1 MIRCLHLSVLPPF
14 VHLSFTPPSQFYI
27 LPAPLSP
34 CTLGSSILSVPGCSF
49 STCKTIRS
57 IVLASPCY
65 TTAVYSSFLQFSTF
79 LFINCVYLILLP
91 HYFIS
96 VYTPLSVCITTVLLH
111 CRLGFWV
118 SWSKWR
124 AACLDNYSVRIKPY
138 WLMLFFLFV
147 L

>member
-14 VHLSFTPPSQFYI
+14 VHLSFTPPSRFYI

-34 CTLGSSILSVPGCSF
+34 CKLGSSILSVPGCSF
-49 STCKTIRS
+49 SKCKTIRS
-57 IVLASPCY
+57 IVLASP
-65 TTAVYSSFLQFSTF
+65 TAVYSSFLQFSTF
-79 LFINCVYLILLP
+79 LFINCVYLLLLP
-91 HYFIS
+91 HCFIFL
-96 VYTPLSVCITTVLLH
+96 YTSLSVCITMGLLH

-118 SWSKWR
+118 SRSKWR
-124 AACLDNYSVRIKPY
+124 AACLNNYSVRIKPY